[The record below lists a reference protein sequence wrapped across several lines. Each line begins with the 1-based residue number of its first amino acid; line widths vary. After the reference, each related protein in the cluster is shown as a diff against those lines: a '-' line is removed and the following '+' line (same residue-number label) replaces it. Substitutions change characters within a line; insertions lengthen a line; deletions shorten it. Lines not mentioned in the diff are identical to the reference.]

1 MPNFSTPAILLRRI
15 NFGDYDLIITFFTL
29 QIGKLTVIA
38 KSAKKSTKRFFGILE
53 LFSVLEIVVAGGGQK
68 GLPVLQE
75 AALKQPFA
83 NIRADITK
91 TGYASYWAELID
103 VWLEDG
109 VKQVDLFR
117 LFQHVLEQLDHG
129 NVTDAAASILFQMRF
144 TQLSGHSPNLR
155 QCSVC
160 RTPLENIETDKV
172 LFNPKRGGLVCQNC
186 DRRSEGHLSLSKG
199 TVKQLLWVEKGD
211 LTQAGRIRFTPQAL
225 NEGLQLLEAF
235 VPYHLGKEPR
245 SLKFLRDIRQD

>member
-29 QIGKLTVIA
+29 QKGKLAVIA

-53 LFSVLEIVVAGGGQK
+53 LFSVLEIVVGGGGRK

-75 AALKQPFA
+75 ATLKHPFP
-83 NIRADITK
+83 NIRADIKK
-91 TGYASYWAELID
+91 TAYASYWAELITD
-103 VWLEDG
+103 WIEDG
-109 VKQVDLFR
+109 VRQVELFR
-117 LFQHVLEQLDHG
+117 LFQFVLEQLDHG
-129 NVTDAAASILFQMRF
+129 KVTDAAVSILFQMRF
-144 TQLSGHSPNLR
+144 AHLSGHSPNLR
-155 QCSVC
+155 QCAVC
-160 RTPLENIETDKV
+160 RMPLEKIKTDKA
-172 LFNPKRGGLVCQNC
+172 LFDLKRGGLVCQNC
-186 DRRSEGHLSLSKG
+186 VNRSKGYIPLFMG

-225 NEGLQLLEAF
+225 NEGLQLLETF

-245 SLKFLRDIRQD
+245 SLKFLREIRD